1 MNTQMHDCKHAHNR
15 AILLSFRMGALM
27 ESFRGRTVAE
37 AAAAAEAAA
46 TEATEAAAAA
56 ATENAAAVGT
66 ICIKRMVAA
75 AAKSVVSQ
83 ARTNQSVNVRLHRQS
98 STYT

>member
-1 MNTQMHDCKHAHNR
+1 MHDCKHAHNR

-37 AAAAAEAAA
+37 AAAAEAAA

-56 ATENAAAVGT
+56 ATENAAASRHHLHQENGSGGGQVGRFT
-66 ICIKRMVAA
+66 GAH
-75 AAKSVVSQ
+75 
-83 ARTNQSVNVRLHRQS
+83 QSISKCSLASPILNLYVE
-98 STYT
+98 

>member
-37 AAAAAEAAA
+37 AAAAEAAA